1 MLIDP
6 VQFRVISDLLR
17 KTVKGKGRVETLTF
31 NTSTTTTKG

>member
-6 VQFRVISDLLR
+6 GQFRVISELLN

-31 NTSTTTTKG
+31 NTSAATSGS

>member
-6 VQFRVISDLLR
+6 GQFRVISELLN

-31 NTSTTTTKG
+31 NTNATSAS